1 MLFQILV
8 LGRME
13 SAAADESPA
22 AEGETDALHPAAEAL
37 VATGFDRLATFAVHS
52 TPVC

>member
-22 AEGETDALHPAAEAL
+22 SEGETDAFHPAAEAL
-37 VATGFDRLATFAVHS
+37 VATRLGRFAAFAVHS